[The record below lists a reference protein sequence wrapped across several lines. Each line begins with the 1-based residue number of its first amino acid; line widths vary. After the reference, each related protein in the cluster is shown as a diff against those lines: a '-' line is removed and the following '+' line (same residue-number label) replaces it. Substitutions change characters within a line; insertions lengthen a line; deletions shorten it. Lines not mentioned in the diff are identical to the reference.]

1 MHTPAT
7 HPTCWYSDPKWL
19 ANGSTGGLMHA
30 RIKGI
35 PALITP
41 PWALYAT
48 PSNSIPDTH
57 EFQRA
62 MRLFEQASASLIV
75 WDLPP
80 SVRTDF
86 PPSWHV
92 IVKHTRQLQT
102 DAEGL
107 FPPLPKHRQKQI
119 RKADSAG
126 IQLIPCTD
134 VKRMVAL
141 HQLARHRKNIASDAS
156 QLHALL
162 TAIFDTPF
170 HSSYVAVDADG
181 NDIANAVF
189 LHHLNETVYAF
200 GGQNRSQY
208 SAIATAMLI
217 SQGIEHAQEL
227 GHDTFDFGGSEDRGV
242 DQFYSEF
249 GAVKVPR
256 LQTVLAKRPFRRWLR
271 WTRPD
276 LFK

>member
-1 MHTPAT
+1 M
-7 HPTCWYSDPKWL
+7 
-19 ANGSTGGLMHA
+19 

-41 PWALYAT
+41 PWALFAT
-48 PSNSIPDTH
+48 PSSATPDSL
-57 EFQRA
+57 EIEQA
-62 MRLFEQASASLIV
+62 MRLFQEHSASLIV

-80 SVRTDF
+80 NIRHDF
-86 PPSWHV
+86 PPDWNV
-92 IVKHTRQLQT
+92 IAKHTRQLQT
-102 DAEGL
+102 DNTGL
-107 FPPLPKHRQKQI
+107 FPSLPKHRQKQI
-119 RKADSAG
+119 RKAKGAG

-134 VKRMVAL
+134 VDRMLAL
-141 HQLARHRKNIASDAS
+141 HQLARHRKNITSDAS

-170 HSSYVAVDADG
+170 HSSYVAVDAQG

-189 LHHLNETVYAF
+189 LHHMSQTIYAF
-200 GGQNRSQY
+200 GGQQRSQH
-208 SAIATAMLI
+208 SAIATTLLI
-217 SQGIEHAQEL
+217 SKGIEDAQTL

-256 LQTVLAKRPFRRWLR
+256 LQAVLAKHPFRKWLKL
-271 WTRPD
+271 TRRE